1 MNSRFCTR
9 VSAVLLGILFMI
21 GGACAMIQTIP
32 TDQLIAGSDLIAV
45 ASLARSIET
54 GKDEKGFSLVEN
66 RLSIQE
72 TLKGEAKPG
81 EELLV
86 DTVGGFEDEVIF
98 RPRQRVLVFLVR
110 GASAGRWHVHN
121 LVQGVW
127 PVDADGKLSGMG
139 DGESL
144 DSVKKSIERL
154 KTQPPAAAV
163 TASQGE
169 AL

>member
-1 MNSRFCTR
+1 MKNRRCTR

-21 GGACAMIQTIP
+21 GGAFAMIQTIP
-32 TDQLIAGSDLIAV
+32 NDQLIAGSDLV
-45 ASLARSIET
+45 AIVSLTKSTET
-54 GKDEKGFSLVEN
+54 GKDEKGFSQVEN
-66 RLSIQE
+66 RLSVQE

-110 GASAGRWHVHN
+110 GASAGRWQVNN

-127 PVDADGKLSGMG
+127 PVDAEGTLSGMG
-139 DGESL
+139 DGETI

-154 KTQPPAAAV
+154 KTQPPAAAGN
-163 TASQGE
+163 ASRGE